1 MVEVY
6 AKALEEA
13 AETLKRGGLVAFPTD
28 TVWGV
33 MARMEDEAACH
44 RIYALKGREE
54 GKPLQVLVA
63 DLESALK
70 LAALGPLEARFLRL
84 VEAFWPGGLTVVV
97 PGRNIPPWISKD
109 GSVGLRMPAHD
120 LLRDLLR
127 RVGGYAA
134 ATSLNRSGEPPV
146 RSEEEAR
153 AFAVDFVFPGEALG
167 LASSVVDLRTGEVLR
182 EGAIPKEALLPYL
195 QWNP

>member
-1 MVEVY
+1 
-6 AKALEEA
+6 
-13 AETLKRGGLVAFPTD
+13 VAFPTD
-28 TVWGV
+28 TVFGV
-33 MARMEDEAACH
+33 LARLEDEAACR
-44 RIYALKGREE
+44 RIYEVKGRPEE
-54 GKPLQVLVA
+54 KPLQVLVA

-70 LAALGPLEARFLRL
+70 LAQLGPLEGRFLRL

-97 PGRNIPPWISKD
+97 PGRDIPSWISKD
-109 GSVGLRMPAHD
+109 GSVGLRMPAHEV
-120 LLRDLLR
+120 LRELLR

-146 RSEEEAR
+146 RTAEEAR
-153 AFAVDFVFPGEALG
+153 AFAVDYVFPGAAGG

-195 QWNP
+195 RDA

>member
-6 AKALEEA
+6 QRELEEA
-13 AETLKRGGLVAFPTD
+13 ARALREGGLVAFPTD
-28 TVWGV
+28 TVFGV
-33 MARMEDEAACH
+33 LARLEDEAACH
-44 RIYALKGREE
+44 RIYEVKGRPEE
-54 GKPLQVLVA
+54 KPLQVLVA

-70 LAALGPLEARFLRL
+70 LAQLGPLEGRFLRL

-97 PGRNIPPWISKD
+97 PGRDIPPWISKD
-109 GSVGLRMPAHD
+109 GSVGLRIPAHEV
-120 LLRDLLR
+120 LRELLR

-146 RSEEEAR
+146 RTAEEAR
-153 AFAVDFVFPGEALG
+153 AFAVDYVFPGEAGG
-167 LASSVVDLRTGEVLR
+167 LASSVVDLRRGEVLR

-195 QWNP
+195 RDA

>member
-1 MVEVY
+1 M
-6 AKALEEA
+6 
-13 AETLKRGGLVAFPTD
+13 AFPTD

-33 MARMEDEAACH
+33 LARMEDEAACR

-63 DLESALK
+63 DLEDALK
-70 LAALGPLEARFLRL
+70 LSDLGALKARFLRL
-84 VEAFWPGGLTVVV
+84 AEAFWPGPLTLVV
-97 PGRNIPPWISKD
+97 PGRGIPPWISPD
-109 GSVGLRMPAHD
+109 GSVGLRMPAHEA
-120 LLRDLLR
+120 LRELLR

-134 ATSLNRSGEPPV
+134 ATSLNKSGEPPV
-146 RSEEEAR
+146 RTEAEAR
-153 AFAVDFVFPGEALG
+153 AFPVDYVFPGEAMG

-195 QWNP
+195 HG

>member
-6 AKALEEA
+6 QRELEEA
-13 AETLKRGGLVAFPTD
+13 ARALREGGLVAFPTD
-28 TVWGV
+28 TVFGV
-33 MARMEDEAACH
+33 LARLEDEAACH
-44 RIYALKGREE
+44 RIYEVKGRPEE
-54 GKPLQVLVA
+54 KPLQVLVA

-70 LAALGPLEARFLRL
+70 LAQLGPLEGRFLRL

-97 PGRNIPPWISKD
+97 PGRDIPPWISKD
-109 GSVGLRMPAHD
+109 GSVGLRMPAHEV
-120 LLRDLLR
+120 LRELLR

-146 RSEEEAR
+146 RTAEEAR
-153 AFAVDFVFPGEALG
+153 AFAVDYVFPGEAGG
-167 LASSVVDLRTGEVLR
+167 LASSVVDLRRGEVLR

-195 QWNP
+195 RDA

>member
-6 AKALEEA
+6 QKELAEA
-13 AETLKRGGLVAFPTD
+13 AEVLKRGGLVAFPTD
-28 TVWGV
+28 TVFGV
-33 MARMEDEAACH
+33 MARMEDEAACR

-54 GKPLQVLVA
+54 KKPLQVLVA
-63 DLESALK
+63 DLESALG
-70 LAALGPLEARFLRL
+70 LADLGDLRDRFLRL
-84 VEAFWPGGLTVVV
+84 AEAFWPGGLTVVV
-97 PGRNIPPWISKD
+97 PGRSIPPWISQD
-109 GSVGLRMPAHD
+109 GSVGLRMPDHPW
-120 LLRDLLR
+120 LRELLR

-146 RSEEEAR
+146 RTEAEAR
-153 AFAVDFVFPGEALG
+153 AFAVDYVFPGEAGG

-195 QWNP
+195 RDA

>member
-1 MVEVY
+1 MTEVY
-6 AKALEEA
+6 QKELAQA
-13 AETLKRGGLVAFPTD
+13 AEALKKGGLVAFPTD

-33 MARMEDEAACH
+33 LARMEDEAACR

-63 DLESALK
+63 DLEDALK
-70 LAALGPLEARFLRL
+70 LSDLGALKARFLRL
-84 VEAFWPGGLTVVV
+84 AEAFWPGALTLVV
-97 PGRNIPPWISKD
+97 PGRGIPPWISPD
-109 GSVGLRMPAHD
+109 GSVGLRMPAHEA
-120 LLRDLLR
+120 LRELLR

-134 ATSLNRSGEPPV
+134 ATSLNKSGEPPV
-146 RSEEEAR
+146 KTEAEAR
-153 AFAVDFVFPGEALG
+153 AFPVDYVFPGEAMG

-195 QWNP
+195 HG

>member
-1 MVEVY
+1 MTEVY
-6 AKALEEA
+6 QKELAQA
-13 AETLKRGGLVAFPTD
+13 AEALKKGGLVAFPTD

-33 MARMEDEAACH
+33 LARMEDEAACR

-63 DLESALK
+63 DLEDALK
-70 LAALGPLEARFLRL
+70 LSDLGALKARFLRL
-84 VEAFWPGGLTVVV
+84 AEAFWPGALTLVV
-97 PGRNIPPWISKD
+97 PGRGIPPWISPD
-109 GSVGLRMPAHD
+109 GSVGLRMPAHEA
-120 LLRDLLR
+120 LRELLR

-134 ATSLNRSGEPPV
+134 ATSLNKSGEPPV
-146 RSEEEAR
+146 RTEAEAR
-153 AFAVDFVFPGEALG
+153 AFPVDYVFPGEAMG

-195 QWNP
+195 HG

>member
-6 AKALEEA
+6 QKELQEA
-13 AETLKRGGLVAFPTD
+13 AETLRRGGLVAFPTD

-33 MARMEDEAACH
+33 LARMEDEAACR
-44 RIYALKGREE
+44 RIYELKGREE

-70 LAALGPLEARFLRL
+70 LADLGKLRDKFLRL
-84 VEAFWPGGLTVVV
+84 AEAFWPGGLTVVV
-97 PGRNIPPWISKD
+97 PGQGIPPWISRD
-109 GSVGLRMPAHD
+109 GSVGLRMPDHV
-120 LLRDLLR
+120 LLRELLR

-146 RSEEEAR
+146 RTEAEAR
-153 AFAVDFVFPGEALG
+153 AFAVDYVFPGEAMG
-167 LASSVVDLRTGEVLR
+167 LASSVVDLRTRQVLR
-182 EGAIPKEALLPYL
+182 EGAIPKEALLPHL
-195 QWNP
+195 QDA

>member
-6 AKALEEA
+6 QRELEEA
-13 AETLKRGGLVAFPTD
+13 ARALREGGLVAFPTD
-28 TVWGV
+28 TVFGV
-33 MARMEDEAACH
+33 LARLEDEAACR
-44 RIYALKGREE
+44 RIYEVKGRPEE
-54 GKPLQVLVA
+54 KPLQVLVA

-70 LAALGPLEARFLRL
+70 LAQLGPLEGRFLRL

-97 PGRNIPPWISKD
+97 PGRDIPSWISKD
-109 GSVGLRMPAHD
+109 GSVGLRMPAHEV
-120 LLRDLLR
+120 LRELLR

-146 RSEEEAR
+146 RTAEEAR
-153 AFAVDFVFPGEALG
+153 AFAVDYVFPGEAGG

-195 QWNP
+195 RDA